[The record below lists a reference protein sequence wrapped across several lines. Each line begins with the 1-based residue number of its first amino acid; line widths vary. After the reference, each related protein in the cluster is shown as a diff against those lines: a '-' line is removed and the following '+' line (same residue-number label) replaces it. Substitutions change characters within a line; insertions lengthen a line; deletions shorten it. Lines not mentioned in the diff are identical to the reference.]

1 MRVCCI
7 IMYLL
12 CSLSVSVFAQNDK
25 QKITGIVY
33 NENKEPLP
41 GVVVRIN
48 STVQTTT
55 DSNGKYAL
63 AGKWNADEKI
73 EFAYIG
79 YRTRSFT
86 AGNRKIL
93 NVTMKESLIE
103 LDGCVVTAKTNV
115 NAIDLRAKSG
125 VVESVDM
132 KRVESKPMIDFA
144 LSLQGQIPGLVV
156 TNTGE
161 LGSNP
166 EIRIRGNSSL
176 RKGNTT
182 NEPLYVLDGQV
193 ISADVFYN
201 LNPSDIKSMK
211 VLKDAAACALYGVK
225 AANGVLEI
233 SSQRGYNG
241 TKTVNYSANIGIT
254 TRGRRG
260 VKMMKSAEKLELERL
275 LQNPETP
282 GYRYSA
288 DYYNKYYS
296 TDPNLATLINEG
308 EEILNTLRNT
318 DTDWFEELLHTNV
331 YQNHNLSLKGG
342 NGETSYYIS
351 GNYAYQGGRMEG
363 NDKRRMGVR
372 LNLDHKL
379 GTKGYLMMSVSGGFS
394 KTKTPN
400 GTKNDPTSL
409 VYELNPYETK
419 SGKLWSYPGQ
429 TYYELTH
436 QYSAESS
443 DKNAGASVNISLNP
457 IEGLNI
463 SAVAG
468 LDFVLGEGNQ
478 FTPSTAY
485 SETHSGVPEY
495 ARGIYTKYKNTTVNR
510 TSNIRLTYNRQF
522 GKKHDLTIGCNMDYY
537 RTDTD
542 SELIRGYGVGTLNTA
557 AAINQSLQGTR
568 QPYVSAPRDKT
579 AQLGFG
585 GVAGYT
591 FDSTY
596 DVYATLKADA
606 SSVLPRDKRW
616 NRAWAI
622 GTGLTPTKYKM
633 LANLKWLSYLNL
645 KFSYGQTANLNGVS
659 TSQTVA
665 SFQYSTSSYENCRPL
680 DFVTLYNKDLVPEQN
695 ITSDIGLSAE
705 FLKRITLDMNL
716 YSRKTKQALL
726 DVPIPSS
733 TGYTMLKRNIG
744 VLQNKGIEMGINFKI
759 LDSANWRM
767 TVGANIAYNE
777 NKVLDLYYTDKIY
790 TYEEALVPDYEIG
803 KSYDMLYGP
812 ESLGIDP
819 MTGYPVF
826 RDGNGGEKQASCTLK
841 KEDIVALG
849 HLTPPYTGSIR
860 LSSAYKSLE
869 FDADFYYVLGGVQR
883 YNYSYVRNRDT
894 ATKNAVA
901 GQTEK
906 MWFRQGDE
914 HKTYWTPFYTS
925 AIAEENIALYPN
937 SRTVGSSNYLKLS
950 MLSVRYRIPSGWMK
964 KNAPFVRYA
973 TIGLQGSNLHVW
985 TKYNESDPESGQ
997 QAGTVQPVY
1006 TFNVNLTF

>member
-1 MRVCCI
+1 
-7 IMYLL
+7 
-12 CSLSVSVFAQNDK
+12 
-25 QKITGIVY
+25 
-33 NENKEPLP
+33 
-41 GVVVRIN
+41 
-48 STVQTTT
+48 
-55 DSNGKYAL
+55 
-63 AGKWNADEKI
+63 
-73 EFAYIG
+73 
-79 YRTRSFT
+79 
-86 AGNRKIL
+86 
-93 NVTMKESLIE
+93 
-103 LDGCVVTAKTNV
+103 
-115 NAIDLRAKSG
+115 
-125 VVESVDM
+125 
-132 KRVESKPMIDFA
+132 
-144 LSLQGQIPGLVV
+144 
-156 TNTGE
+156 
-161 LGSNP
+161 
-166 EIRIRGNSSL
+166 
-176 RKGNTT
+176 
-182 NEPLYVLDGQV
+182 
-193 ISADVFYN
+193 
-201 LNPSDIKSMK
+201 
-211 VLKDAAACALYGVK
+211 
-225 AANGVLEI
+225 
-233 SSQRGYNG
+233 
-241 TKTVNYSANIGIT
+241 
-254 TRGRRG
+254 
-260 VKMMKSAEKLELERL
+260 
-275 LQNPETP
+275 
-282 GYRYSA
+282 
-288 DYYNKYYS
+288 
-296 TDPNLATLINEG
+296 
-308 EEILNTLRNT
+308 
-318 DTDWFEELLHTNV
+318 
-331 YQNHNLSLKGG
+331 
-342 NGETSYYIS
+342 
-351 GNYAYQGGRMEG
+351 MEG

-379 GTKGYLMMSVSGGFS
+379 GTKGYLMMSVNGGFS

-419 SGKLWSYPGQ
+419 SESLWSYPGQ

-443 DKNAGASVNISLNP
+443 DKNAGASVIISLNP

-495 ARGIYTKYKNTTVNR
+495 ARGIYTKYKNTTINR

-522 GKKHDLTIGCNMDYY
+522 GKKNDLTIGCNMDYY

-622 GTGLTPTKYKM
+622 GTGLTLTKYKM
-633 LANLKWLSYLNL
+633 LANLKWLSYQNL

-680 DFVTLYNKDLVPEQN
+680 DFVTLYNKDLVPERN

-744 VLQNKGIEMGINFKI
+744 VLLNKGIEIGLNFRI
-759 LDSANWRM
+759 LDSNNWRM

-777 NKVLDLYYTDKIY
+777 NKVLDLYLQGRSVDL
-790 TYEEALVPDYEIG
+790 LVPVFSPCDPV
-803 KSYDMLYGP
+803 LGP
-812 ESLGIDP
+812 VLEFHHTVYLTLPQSFILRKIVERENVD
-819 MTGYPVF
+819 GYPLVVAVLGLEFVLVHTGGTAVPYLGKAEHAAWIGVF
-826 RDGNGGEKQASCTLK
+826 SLEEIRFCKFAGSDLAEGFIVIPHHADIDVVVPWNESFVPYGAKESAPRGEKCQ
-841 KEDIVALG
+841 
-849 HLTPPYTGSIR
+849 
-860 LSSAYKSLE
+860 
-869 FDADFYYVLGGVQR
+869 
-883 YNYSYVRNRDT
+883 
-894 ATKNAVA
+894 
-901 GQTEK
+901 
-906 MWFRQGDE
+906 
-914 HKTYWTPFYTS
+914 
-925 AIAEENIALYPN
+925 
-937 SRTVGSSNYLKLS
+937 S
-950 MLSVRYRIPSGWMK
+950 MLPADPVQLGKHVKFNCPY
-964 KNAPFVRYA
+964 F
-973 TIGLQGSNLHVW
+973 LHL
-985 TKYNESDPESGQ
+985 P
-997 QAGTVQPVY
+997 
-1006 TFNVNLTF
+1006 